1 MGRTDLLGKVG
12 DADRARWPTRCVGA
26 KPGSV
31 VRKAIEKVTGVS
43 SVRLLPPYARQRF
56 TTWFKRRPK
65 VRIAKRQGRVAVFP
79 TCLVEYQQPAIGHD
93 LVKVYERNGIECSL
107 ADGAGCCGAPWLH
120 SGDVEQFTKVAEK
133 NVKALADAVRTGRRH
148 RRAAADVRLRA
159 EEGLPRLRRRPRRRA
174 GRRRTPTTPP
184 ST

>member
-1 MGRTDLLGKVG
+1 M
-12 DADRARWPTRCVGA
+12 
-26 KPGSV
+26 
-31 VRKAIEKVTGVS
+31 EKVTGVS

-56 TTWFKRRPK
+56 TTWFKRRPR

-120 SGDVEQFTKVAEK
+120 SGDVGQFTKVAEK
-133 NVKALADAVRTGRRH
+133 NVQALAASVRRGNDIVVPQPTCGYVLKKDYIDYVGGPDAAAGRRAH
-148 RRAAADVRLRA
+148 
-159 EEGLPRLRRRPRRRA
+159 LRRRRVPDEGAQGRGHVARHRLRGRRA
-174 GRRRTPTTPP
+174 RPP
-184 ST
+184 SRTTRRAI